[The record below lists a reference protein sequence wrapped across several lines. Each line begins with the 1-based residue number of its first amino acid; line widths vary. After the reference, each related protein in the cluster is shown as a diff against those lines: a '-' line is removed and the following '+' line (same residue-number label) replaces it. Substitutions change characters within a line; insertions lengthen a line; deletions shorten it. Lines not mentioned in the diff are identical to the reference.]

1 MKRLLYVVALCGAA
15 LVFQGA
21 SCRPKPPNPI
31 PTPTPPPAP
40 VVMFPELLL
49 RQVEG
54 GKLVRAGV
62 PFKPFG
68 AIPCCMEWDKP
79 TGWPMFSK
87 EWVDYTSAKG
97 ANFYHLRL
105 GPWFADVEPEWTA
118 TGGAYLPNSTEFN
131 PAFWER
137 VRGLVEYAGSK
148 GANVEVDLIDGWGCK
163 VSQRGDRYN
172 SFPAPDVHACGKQW
186 TAEHLRFVTKAV
198 EERGRYANVIWQ
210 DSNEAGQIEG
220 YNPAWSL
227 AMRDAVREAEQHL
240 PAMGVVHLFGTN
252 SERDEV
258 ELSAGIDLTT
268 THKRQGIDGPY
279 AGKHRQ
285 NNEHNPEFT
294 PEQEHALYCAAQAAG
309 QHWWFWRAGMSAEAM
324 EQTLSLFGSGCAG
337 FVEGECPFEVPEV
350 AFIQAKP
357 HASQPGQVLFDATP
371 LTTGGA
377 YCRSIGFTDGRTVC
391 PIQMEGSP
399 FRGQCEIKAMG
410 GEIQWSLPSGSPL
423 TLNPRQ
429 YGFQAVVTGA
439 SGASGAIL
447 CSFPKAN
454 GAQMC
459 RAPASAGGGPVIAVI
474 P

>member
-1 MKRLLYVVALCGAA
+1 MKRLLTLAA
-15 LVFQGA
+15 VLAASLLFQGA
-21 SCRPKPPNPI
+21 SCRPKPPTPI

-40 VVMFPELLL
+40 TVMFPELLL

-54 GKLVRAGV
+54 GVLTRGGQ
-62 PFKPFG
+62 PYKPFG

-105 GPWFADVEPEWTA
+105 GPWFADVESEWTA
-118 TGGAYLPNSTEFN
+118 TGGAYMPNSTEFN

-172 SFPAPDVHACGKQW
+172 SWPAPDVHACGKTW

-198 EERGRYANVIWQ
+198 EELGRYANVIWQ

-220 YNPAWSL
+220 FNPSWSL
-227 AMRDAVREAEQHL
+227 AMRDAVRAAEQTL

-258 ELSAGIDLTT
+258 ELSPGIDLTT
-268 THKRQGIDGPY
+268 THKRMGIDGSY

-285 NNEHNPEFT
+285 NNEHNPAFS
-294 PEQEHALYCAAQAAG
+294 PEQEHALYCTAQAAG
-309 QHWWFWRAGMSAEAM
+309 QHWWYWRAGQNAEEM
-324 EQTLSLFGSGCAG
+324 EKTLSLFGSGCAG
-337 FVEGECPFEVPEV
+337 FVEGECPFQVPGV
-350 AFIQAKP
+350 AFISAKP

-371 LTTGGA
+371 LVGPDGG
-377 YCRSIGFTDGRTVC
+377 YCRQIGFTDGRSFC
-391 PIQMEGSP
+391 PVRQEGDP
-399 FRGQCEIKAMG
+399 FRGPCELAAMG
-410 GEIQWSLPSGSPL
+410 GEIQWSVTAPL
-423 TLNPRQ
+423 VGNPRQ
-429 YGFQAVVTGA
+429 YSFQYVVTGR
-439 SGASGAIL
+439 SGQTGTVT
-447 CSFPKAN
+447 CTFPKAG
-454 GAQMC
+454 GAQKC
-459 RAPASAGGGPVIAVI
+459 QAPGSGPVTAVI